1 VQPGSTCSAPT
12 NYLFAGMERDS
23 ESSLYHTWFRQYD
36 ASQGRWMSVDPLA
49 GNPDDPQSQDRY
61 VYVLDDPT
69 NLTDPLGLLMYE
81 PSCERDGMDVWG
93 PFCDPDRPGG
103 GGGGGDGPGR
113 GPEDETGGGGGK
125 HECWAKARRY
135 ASRRCGLTA

>member
-1 VQPGSTCSAPT
+1 
-12 NYLFAGMERDS
+12 MEWES

-36 ASQGRWMSVDPLA
+36 PSQGRWMSVDPLA
-49 GNPDDPQSQDRY
+49 GTTDNPQSQDRY
-61 VYVLDDPT
+61 VYVLDDPV
-69 NLTDPLGLLMYE
+69 NLTDPLGLFMAR
-81 PSCERDGMDVWG
+81 PPHCERDGMEVLG
-93 PFCDPDRPGG
+93 IFCDPDRPGG
-103 GGGGGDGPGR
+103 RPSPGGEGPGR